1 MIELRTKLIRTV
13 VNLEDQVN
21 EDNLKGYIA
30 ELHIKLKNTE
40 GED

>member
-1 MIELRTKLIRTV
+1 MIELKTKLIRNV

-21 EDNLKGYIA
+21 EDKLKGHIA
-30 ELHIKLKNTE
+30 ELHIKLKNSE